1 VLTPDLHSASKT
13 DDVPKNFALRD
24 VIKPSQGDSSR
35 TQKPPRFTKQE
46 EKIRETQETQ
56 KFDARLNF
64 VAHARFVHGIASGQ
78 SISSF
83 LSKRS
88 VPPRSAM
95 LQMLPELPVGSRA
108 PTVSR

>member
-13 DDVPKNFALRD
+13 DDVPKNFALLD

-56 KFDARLNF
+56 KFDAMLNF
-64 VAHARFVHGIASGQ
+64 VANARFVDGIASGQ

-88 VPPRSAM
+88 VRPRSAM

-108 PTVSR
+108 PTV